1 MQLVAMLNLLTGR
14 YIVIIHAHDSV
25 ICSFNSLISA
35 FESLHQSIVIY
46 QAVAAKLLCEDS
58 R

>member
-1 MQLVAMLNLLTGR
+1 MQLVAMLNLLTSR
-14 YIVIIHAHDSV
+14 YIAIIHAHGRV

-35 FESLHQSIVIY
+35 FELIVIY

-58 R
+58 